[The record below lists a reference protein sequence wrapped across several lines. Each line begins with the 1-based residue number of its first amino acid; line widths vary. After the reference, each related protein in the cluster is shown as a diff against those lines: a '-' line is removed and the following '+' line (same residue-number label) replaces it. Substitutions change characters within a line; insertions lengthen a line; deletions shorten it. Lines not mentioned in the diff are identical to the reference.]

1 MSLLILLALIG
12 APAAVLAFAC
22 VGASCDEAVAVQ
34 PEVPFCTLP
43 GSSRTLLEAGYY
55 KGRSPEVFG
64 FAAGPDS
71 VAFGDGQ
78 KATGAAPAWPNEQQE
93 RATDVSLTLWGAG
106 VVPGPIQGKPG
117 LEDIAP
123 TLAAIA
129 GFDRGNPS
137 VRSGTPI
144 EGAWK
149 KADPRLLVMI
159 ALKNTGTVPAGG
171 VAGELA
177 QEGASGLA
185 TTGSLPVD
193 SAASLTTIGTGG
205 PPMQHGITGSLIR
218 NENDQ
223 LVAAWSERAPT
234 AVIAALGDDLDEK
247 TGQRSVVGLVATD
260 PTDRGLIGGNWYLD
274 GDTDE
279 FRVADPGRVGETFAD
294 VLRKGEYGKD
304 AIPDLL
310 GATIDAPNRRTIDR
324 QLEQVV
330 SALREA
336 GAVGP
341 SPSMPTTVVLVG
353 TGAADRP
360 TPDMTGKQVASQ
372 IGSALSAPV
381 VETAVPGGLF
391 LDQEVMTSEAIT
403 TGRVMKALKTVTIPG
418 TDRKAMRDAYPGF
431 SVSFS
436 RFCDA

>member
-1 MSLLILLALIG
+1 MSLLTLLALIG
-12 APAAVLAFAC
+12 APAAVLSFAC
-22 VGASCDEAVAVQ
+22 VGASCDEAVAVH
-34 PEVPFCTLP
+34 PAVPFCTLP
-43 GSSRTLLEAGYY
+43 ESSRALLEAGYY

-64 FAAGPDS
+64 FASGPDS

-78 KATGAAPAWPNEQQE
+78 KAAGAAPEWPNEQQKQ
-93 RATDVSLTLWGAG
+93 ATDVSLTLWGEG

-137 VRSGTPI
+137 VRSGTAI
-144 EGAWK
+144 EGTWRQ
-149 KADPRLLVMI
+149 ADPRLLVMI
-159 ALKNTGTVPAGG
+159 ALKNTGTVRGG
-171 VAGELA
+171 GAAGELA

-193 SAASLTTIGTGG
+193 SAASLATIGAGG

-218 NENDQ
+218 NEEDQ

-247 TGQRSVVGLVATD
+247 TGQRSVVGMVATD

-279 FRVADPGRVGETFAD
+279 FRVVDPGRVGETFTD
-294 VLRKGEYGKD
+294 VLRSGGYGED
-304 AIPDLL
+304 DIPDLL
-310 GATIDAPNRRTIDR
+310 GVTIEGPGRRTIDR
-324 QLEQVV
+324 ELGLVV
-330 SALREA
+330 SALRAA

-341 SPSMPTTVVLVG
+341 SPSMPTTVALVG
-353 TGAADRP
+353 TGAAGRP
-360 TPDMTGKQVASQ
+360 SPEMTGRQVASQ
-372 IGSALSAPV
+372 IESALSAPV

-391 LDQEVMTSEAIT
+391 LDQEVMTSKAIT
-403 TGRVMKALKTVTIPG
+403 AGRVMKALKAVTIPG